1 MKNLYYLSLL
11 LFCVACGPKA
21 PTNEQLKDLCRN
33 AAFAVADRQ
42 EEAGKSKAFQEV
54 VEKSV
59 KEFDMNK
66 IALEQIHFVFQEG
79 GFPLSRY
86 LRDWLAPVLEQKA
99 KLEGKEG
106 AGYTFYRWRYLPSA
120 DNYSEG
126 KEMER
131 TAYKAVVTHL
141 LMADFLLNNNE
152 AMTDVINGATRL
164 KADTWVE
171 LGIFDHIK
179 SLLDLT
185 LSDESVFASM
195 GVFNTAFTA
204 EKLSAEEKDEIR
216 QKVLKQYTNLLDNE
230 RYAKGRRR
238 ALVEEAIQYL
248 QGPYATGTLVGN
260 KAPGLDIIWISGGKE
275 KSLDDL
281 KGKVV
286 VLDFWATK
294 CAPCVSIFPNMREL
308 EKRYAKYPV
317 EIIGVTSIMGYHVDM
332 KHGKTIKTEGK
343 PDYEIELMQALM
355 KDMEITWRVAFT
367 EQNVMNM
374 DYGVTSIPHIVILD
388 AEGNV
393 RYNGTDPFEAPY
405 HKAEK
410 IDALLKEAG
419 SRYPSSPMETVD
431 YSKNQNESL

>member
-59 KEFDMNK
+59 KEFDINK
-66 IALEQIHFVFQEG
+66 IAPKQIHFVFQEG
-79 GFPLSRY
+79 GIPLNRY

-106 AGYTFYRWRYLPSA
+106 AEYTFYRWRYLPSA
-120 DNYSEG
+120 DNYTED

-131 TAYKAVVTHL
+131 TAYKAVVTHP
-141 LMADFLLNNNE
+141 LMADFLLSNNE
-152 AMTDVINGATRL
+152 AMTDVINGAARL

-171 LGIFDHIK
+171 RGILDYIK

-185 LSDESVFASM
+185 LADESVFASM
-195 GVFNTAFTA
+195 GVFNTAFTT
-204 EKLSAEEKDEIR
+204 ERLSAGEKDEIR

-238 ALVEEAIQYL
+238 ARVEEAIQYL

-294 CAPCVSIFPNMREL
+294 CAPCVSIFPNMRKL

-388 AEGNV
+388 TEGNV

>member
-79 GFPLSRY
+79 GIPLSRY

-308 EKRYAKYPV
+308 EKR
-317 EIIGVTSIMGYHVDM
+317 
-332 KHGKTIKTEGK
+332 
-343 PDYEIELMQALM
+343 QALK

>member
-1 MKNLYYLSLL
+1 
-11 LFCVACGPKA
+11 
-21 PTNEQLKDLCRN
+21 
-33 AAFAVADRQ
+33 
-42 EEAGKSKAFQEV
+42 
-54 VEKSV
+54 
-59 KEFDMNK
+59 
-66 IALEQIHFVFQEG
+66 
-79 GFPLSRY
+79 
-86 LRDWLAPVLEQKA
+86 
-99 KLEGKEG
+99 
-106 AGYTFYRWRYLPSA
+106 
-120 DNYSEG
+120 
-126 KEMER
+126 
-131 TAYKAVVTHL
+131 
-141 LMADFLLNNNE
+141 
-152 AMTDVINGATRL
+152 MTDVINGAARL

-171 LGIFDHIK
+171 RGILDYIK

-204 EKLSAEEKDEIR
+204 ERLSAGEKDEIR

-238 ALVEEAIQYL
+238 ARVEEAIQYL

-294 CAPCVSIFPNMREL
+294 CAPCVSIFPNMRKL

-388 AEGNV
+388 TEGNV